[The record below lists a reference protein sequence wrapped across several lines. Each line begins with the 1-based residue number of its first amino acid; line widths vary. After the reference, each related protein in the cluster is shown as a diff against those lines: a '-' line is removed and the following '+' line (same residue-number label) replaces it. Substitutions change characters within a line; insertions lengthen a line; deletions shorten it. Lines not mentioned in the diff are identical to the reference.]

1 MEQNNELLQP
11 VSEEESVQAEN
22 SEITSV
28 EEVCA
33 ECQAPEAE
41 PIVTAKEPEL
51 TETAPE
57 AAVLPKK
64 PVDKK
69 KLFILLGVAA
79 AAMIAIFLI
88 VFFTV
93 IKPNSTFNDAAAALE
108 QGNYFECDRLLNKIP
123 NHKGAPALRREMN
136 LAMAQ
141 SYIDDGDLEM
151 AESLLAALPGDE
163 KAKVLKDDIQYH
175 RASELAAQG
184 KIDDAQIILDKIP
197 NHDDPNQLKEQISY
211 AQALA
216 AVETGDYETAYEKFS
231 QLGQYKDSAEQ
242 KDIVYYEALAFK
254 SLFHIQPTLK
264 NPASL
269 RVTKVTFYNHKT
281 TQGELNAIYE
291 ITATNSYG
299 GSLGAYGYD
308 ITVYDEK
315 DDSGMISHSDYVD
328 QDDYMAILES
338 FIVDNIKEEPIFET
352 SVDVARM
359 NRLLEANATFKIDL
373 PFQSGT
379 VVEN

>member
-1 MEQNNELLQP
+1 MEEINLLQP
-11 VSEEESVQAEN
+11 EQAEKTESIQDDIF
-22 SEITSV
+22 SEDAVPQTEPI
-28 EEVCA
+28 A
-33 ECQAPEAE
+33 ETAAFDNTTEAE
-41 PIVTAKEPEL
+41 PIH
-51 TETAPE
+51 TESEAICSPKAP
-57 AAVLPKK
+57 VN
-64 PVDKK
+64 KK
-69 KLFILLGVAA
+69 KLLILLGA
-79 AAMIAIFLI
+79 IAVGITAVFFI
-88 VFFTV
+88 IFFTV
-93 IKPNSTFNDAAAALE
+93 IKPNATFRKAEEALHI
-108 QGNYFECDRLLNKIP
+108 GDFFECERLLNKIP
-123 NHKGAPALRREMN
+123 NHEGTPSLRRDMN

-141 SYIDDGDLEM
+141 SYIDDGDLDM
-151 AESLLAALPGDE
+151 AESLLAGMPGDE
-163 KAKVLKDDIQYH
+163 RAKVLKEDIQYY

-197 NHDDPNQLKEQISY
+197 NHEDPNQLREQISY
-211 AQALA
+211 AQAMA
-216 AVETGDYETAYEKFS
+216 AIETGDYESAYEKFS
-231 QLGQYKDSAEQ
+231 QLGQYKDAAEQ
-242 KDIVYYEALAFK
+242 KEIVYYEALAFK
-254 SLFHIQPTLK
+254 SLFNIQPTLK

-308 ITVYDEK
+308 ITLYDEK

-328 QDDYMAILES
+328 QDDYLAILEA
-338 FIVDNIKEEPIFET
+338 FLVDNIKEEPIFET

>member
-11 VSEEESVQAEN
+11 VFEEESVPAETP
-22 SEITSV
+22 EITPV

-33 ECQAPEAE
+33 GCIVPEAE
-41 PIVTAKEPEL
+41 PIVTINEPEL

-57 AAVLPKK
+57 AATLPKK

-69 KLFILLGVAA
+69 KLFIVLGAAA
-79 AAMIAIFLI
+79 AAMITIFLI
-88 VFFTV
+88 IFFTV
-93 IKPNSTFNDAAAALE
+93 IKPNSTFKDAVAALE
-108 QGNYFECDRLLNKIP
+108 QGDYYECDRLLNKIP
-123 NHKGAPALRREMN
+123 NHAGTAALRREMN

-141 SYIDDGDLEM
+141 SYIDDGDLDM
-151 AESLLAALPGDE
+151 AESLLATMPGDE
-163 KAKVLKDDIQYH
+163 RAKVLKDDIQYH

-254 SLFHIQPTLK
+254 SLFNIQPTLK

-269 RVTKVTFYNHKT
+269 RVTKVTFYNHAT

-299 GSLGAYGYD
+299 GSLGVYGYD
-308 ITVYDEK
+308 TTLYDET
-315 DDSGMISHSDYVD
+315 DGSGTISHSDYVD
-328 QDDYMAILES
+328 QDDYLAILEA
-338 FIVDNIKEEPIFET
+338 FIVDGIKEEPVFET
-352 SVDVARM
+352 YVDVARM